1 MSGNCARRRRLSLS
15 DAGKVKVR
23 RRRIVRCA
31 FLAALAAVG
40 IAAQTLLALRRPD
53 SSPLVAESAM
63 AALGGLRSLAAE
75 AVWFRADRLQD
86 EGRYVELSQLAS
98 TLTFLEPH
106 TPEVWSYAAW
116 NLAYNISI
124 MMPTHEDR
132 WRWVLAA
139 IRLLR
144 DDGLRLN
151 PGSPELCRELAWLFE
166 LKMGAGIDDA
176 SPVYRVKWREIVED
190 ASSRDAWSELGFD
203 TTVMAEVTARYGVSD
218 WTNPLAS
225 AIYFAHVGLGTA
237 NGRTKS
243 MLLEIIRQSRVMLH
257 KQRQEA

>member
-1 MSGNCARRRRLSLS
+1 MGKAEKRRV
-15 DAGKVKVR
+15 GKVRMWRWCV
-23 RRRIVRCA
+23 
-31 FLAALAAVG
+31 LAAL
-40 IAAQTLLALRRPD
+40 IAAGAAGEMILANHRPD
-53 SSPLVAESAM
+53 ASPLVAESAI

-124 MMPTHEDR
+124 MMPTYEDR

-139 IRLLR
+139 IKMLR

-151 PGSPELCRELAWLFE
+151 PRNAELCRELAWLFE
-166 LKMGAGIDDA
+166 IKLGAGIDDA
-176 SPVYRVKWREIVED
+176 ADIYREKWREIVEE
-190 ASSRDAWSELGFD
+190 AAARDAWHELGLEPG
-203 TTVMAEVTARYGVSD
+203 MMREVAARYGIDD
-218 WTNPLAS
+218 WAQPLAS
-225 AIYFAHVGLGTA
+225 AIYFAHLGLENA
-237 NGRTKS
+237 KGRTRS
-243 MLLEIIRQSRVMLH
+243 MLLEIIRQSRYMMKKAQTV
-257 KQRQEA
+257 QSDVQA